1 MKKFWKVLAIIVA
14 VLVWL
19 AAIVAIIVGVLVKEK
34 LSIQV
39 GTIVGLISTPLM
51 SQLLGIIPKYIHFK
65 KVKGE
70 TEKVVNAKTQF
81 ETQIE
86 KLQQELKT
94 INENEKK
101 ENHTRFF

>member
-1 MKKFWKVLAIIVA
+1 MKKFWKVLAIVFA

-51 SQLLGIIPKYIHFK
+51 SQLLGIVPKYIHFK

-70 TEKVVNAKTQF
+70 TEKIVDTKTQI

-86 KLQQELKT
+86 KLQQELNK
-94 INENEKK
+94 INEKK
-101 ENHTRFF
+101 ENNTRFF

>member
-1 MKKFWKVLAIIVA
+1 MKKFWKVLAIVIA

-19 AAIVAIIVGVLVKEK
+19 AAIIAVIVGVLVKEK

-70 TEKVVNAKTQF
+70 TEKIVDTKTQI

-94 INENEKK
+94 INEKK
-101 ENHTRFF
+101 ENNTRFF

>member
-1 MKKFWKVLAIIVA
+1 MKKVWKILAIVLA

-70 TEKVVNAKTQF
+70 TEKIVDTKTQI

-86 KLQQELKT
+86 KLQQELNK
-94 INENEKK
+94 INEKK
-101 ENHTRFF
+101 ENNTRFF

>member
-1 MKKFWKVLAIIVA
+1 MKKVWKILAIVLA

-70 TEKVVNAKTQF
+70 TEKIVDTK
-81 ETQIE
+81 TQIE
-86 KLQQELKT
+86 KLQQELNK
-94 INENEKK
+94 INEKK
-101 ENHTRFF
+101 ENNTRFF

>member
-1 MKKFWKVLAIIVA
+1 MKKFWKILAIVFA

-70 TEKVVNAKTQF
+70 TEKIADTKTQI

-94 INENEKK
+94 INKKK
-101 ENHTRFF
+101 ENNTRFF

>member
-1 MKKFWKVLAIIVA
+1 MKKFWKVLAIVVA

-70 TEKVVNAKTQF
+70 TEKVVDAKTQI

-86 KLQQELKT
+86 KLQQELNK
-94 INENEKK
+94 INEKK
-101 ENHTRFF
+101 ENNTRFF